1 MKIQKVALIPNI
13 TKPGAL
19 RCAIRAAGILR
30 EVGIEPYIDESKLA
44 TFQALGETI
53 NCLPTDELYRQCDL
67 VTVFGGDGTV
77 LGAAKKAAETGVAIL
92 GVNFGHVGYITEL
105 EEGEIE
111 MLRRL
116 STGDYVI
123 DERMMLDVS
132 VGKNGRRLFFAHA
145 FNEAAITRG
154 IVSRL
159 ADFTVSC
166 NGSLVNRYRAD
177 GLIVATPTGSTAY
190 SMAAGGPVI
199 DPSLEVISVTPVCS
213 HSLDSARTLVF
224 GPQSVIKITVPSAKY
239 AESMVT
245 VDGRTFFRINDGDL
259 AITLTRS
266 ESKIK
271 LIRFKNS
278 VFGNTLFQKLAQA
291 DK

>member
-1 MKIQKVALIPNI
+1 MNVKKVALIPNI

-30 EVGIEPYIDESKLA
+30 EVGIEPLIDEAKQP
-44 TFQALGETI
+44 TFAALGESI
-53 NCLPTDELYRQCDL
+53 KSLQQDDLYKESDI
-67 VTVFGGDGTV
+67 VIVFGGDGTV
-77 LGAAKKAAETGVAIL
+77 LGAAKKAAETGAKIL

-105 EEGEIE
+105 EESEIE

-116 STGDYVI
+116 STGDYTI

-132 VGKNGRRLFFAHA
+132 VGKNGRKLFFARA

-166 NGSLVNRYRAD
+166 DGSLVNRYRAD
-177 GLIVATPTGSTAY
+177 GLIVCTPTGSTAY

-199 DPSLEVISVTPVCS
+199 DPSLEVLSVTPVCS

-224 GPQSVIKITVPSAKY
+224 GPKSVIKITVPSAKY

-259 AITLTRS
+259 AITISRS
-266 ESKIK
+266 ESKIN
-271 LIRFKNS
+271 LIRFKNNS
-278 VFGNTLFQKLAQA
+278 FGNTLYQKFGAG
-291 DK
+291 

>member
-1 MKIQKVALIPNI
+1 MNVKKVALIPNI

-30 EVGIEPYIDESKLA
+30 EVGIEPLIDEAKQP
-44 TFQALGETI
+44 TFAALGESI
-53 NCLPTDELYRQCDL
+53 KSLQQDDLYKESDI
-67 VTVFGGDGTV
+67 VIVFGGDGTV
-77 LGAAKKAAETGVAIL
+77 LGAAKKAAETGAKIL

-105 EEGEIE
+105 EESEIE

-116 STGDYVI
+116 STGDYTI

-132 VGKNGRRLFFAHA
+132 VGKNGRKLFFARA

-177 GLIVATPTGSTAY
+177 GLIVCTPTGSTAY

-199 DPSLEVISVTPVCS
+199 DPSLEVLSVTPVCS

-224 GPQSVIKITVPSAKY
+224 GPKSVIKITVPSAKY

-259 AITLTRS
+259 AITISRS
-266 ESKIK
+266 ESKIN
-271 LIRFKNS
+271 LIRFKNNS
-278 VFGNTLFQKLAQA
+278 FGNTLYQKFGAG
-291 DK
+291 

>member
-1 MKIQKVALIPNI
+1 MNVQRVALIPNI

-19 RCAIRAAGILR
+19 RCAIRAASVLR
-30 EVGIEPYIDESKLA
+30 EVGIEPLIDEGKQP
-44 TFQALGETI
+44 TFAALGESI
-53 NCLPTDELYRQCDL
+53 SCMPLDELYKVSDI
-67 VTVFGGDGTV
+67 VIVFGGDGTV
-77 LGAAKKAAETGVAIL
+77 LGAAKKAAETGVPIL

-105 EEGEIE
+105 EESEVD

-116 STGDYVI
+116 STGDYYI
-123 DERMMLDVS
+123 DERMMLDIS
-132 VGKNGRRLFFAHA
+132 VGKNGRRLFFARA
-145 FNEAAITRG
+145 FNEAAVTRG

-278 VFGNTLFQKLAQA
+278 SFGNTLYQKFGTG
-291 DK
+291 

>member
-1 MKIQKVALIPNI
+1 MNVQRVALIPNI

-19 RCAIRAAGILR
+19 RCAIRAANILK
-30 EVGIEPYIDESKLA
+30 EVGIEPLIDEAKQP
-44 TFQALGETI
+44 TFAALGE
-53 NCLPTDELYRQCDL
+53 NLRSLPQDELYKESDI
-67 VTVFGGDGTV
+67 VIVFGGDGTV
-77 LGAAKKAAETGVAIL
+77 LGAAKKAAETGAKIL

-105 EEGEIE
+105 EESEID

-116 STGDYVI
+116 STGDYYI

-132 VGKNGRRLFFAHA
+132 VGKNGRKLFFARA

-166 NGSLVNRYRAD
+166 DGSLVNRYRAD
-177 GLIVATPTGSTAY
+177 GLIVCTPTGSTAY

-224 GPQSVIKITVPSAKY
+224 GPKSVIKVTVPSAKY

-259 AITLTRS
+259 AITITRS

-278 VFGNTLFQKLAQA
+278 SFGNTLYQKFGSG
-291 DK
+291 